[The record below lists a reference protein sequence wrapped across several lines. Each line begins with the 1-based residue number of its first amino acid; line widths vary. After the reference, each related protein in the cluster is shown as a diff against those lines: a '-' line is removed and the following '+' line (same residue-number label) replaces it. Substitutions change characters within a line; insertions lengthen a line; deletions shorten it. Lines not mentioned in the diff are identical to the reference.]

1 MIPQLQGMDKPLTLL
16 FGTFKYEK
24 VIRHFASRRFLG
36 VLFSIGIY
44 RAGFILQ
51 E

>member
-1 MIPQLQGMDKPLTLL
+1 MIPKVKAGIGPLTLL
-16 FGTFKYEK
+16 FGTFNYEK
-24 VIRHFASRRFLG
+24 VIRHFASPRFLG
-36 VLFSIGIY
+36 MLFPVGIY